1 MSHRKIGRLA
11 LVCLGLGLI
20 AGVARAATMPA
31 TEETLAAV
39 LAGAHPGD
47 TIQLQGV
54 FGPREIIAP
63 KGLTFDARAAI
74 LTNWEVTDARDVAFE
89 GGVWRA
95 ARQGGATYGDALHLD
110 RGAKVSFTGMN
121 FIGPG
126 ESRPGQVA
134 AVADGHGLKV
144 LDSTGITVA
153 GSNFSCF
160 KGGLV
165 LGVVDGYTV
174 RDNVFSQMRA
184 AGIQAG
190 ETRHGLVE
198 RNLIYGIRI
207 VTDEHPDGIQFWSR
221 PTNPPSS
228 DITVRGNTVVGASQG
243 VAFMNHVRPDPA
255 TGRPTDDGGFDRITI
270 DGNDVWVSYPG
281 GIVASD
287 VRGLVL
293 TRNRVRTAAGAT
305 YRASIQVDGNTVV
318 ARRAGNTVSA
328 GAGKPSDDDP

>member
-1 MSHRKIGRLA
+1 MSHWMAARLA
-11 LVCLGLGLI
+11 LALLGLGLN
-20 AGVARAATMPA
+20 ACVARATTLPA
-31 TEETLAAV
+31 TEATLTAV

-47 TIQLQGV
+47 RIQLQGA
-54 FGPREIIAP
+54 FGPRQINGP
-63 KGLTFDARAAI
+63 RGVTFDAHAA
-74 LTNWEVTDARDVAFE
+74 TVSGWEVADARDVGFE

-95 ARQGGATYGDALHLD
+95 SRPNGTAYGDALHLEG
-110 RGAKVSFTGMN
+110 GANLSFSGMN
-121 FIGPG
+121 FVGPG
-126 ESRPGQVA
+126 ESRPGQTA
-134 AVADGHGLKV
+134 AMPDGHGLKI
-144 LDSTGITVA
+144 LNATGVTVA
-153 GSNFSCF
+153 SSNFSGF

-165 LGVVDGYTV
+165 LGAVDGYAV

-293 TRNRVRTAAGAT
+293 THNRVRTAAGAA
-305 YRASIQVDGNTVV
+305 YRASIQVDGSTVV
-318 ARRAGNTVSA
+318 AKRAGNTVAA
-328 GAGKPSDDDP
+328 GAGKPADDDP